1 MGQDAERKG
10 VVVPAPRP
18 RKGVASWA
26 VDLLERLAVRLR
38 HDDKKAQPLPW
49 LSGNFAPVPDETP
62 PAAGL
67 PVRGHLPKCLNGEF
81 VRVGPNP
88 KFAPVAGYHWFDGDG
103 LNL

>member
-1 MGQDAERKG
+1 MGEDTQSKG
-10 VVVPAPRP
+10 AAMVVVPAPRP

-67 PVRGHLPKCLNGEF
+67 PVRGHLPVSTPPLSNPSSPPHT
-81 VRVGPNP
+81 RVLYL
-88 KFAPVAGYHWFDGDG
+88 V
-103 LNL
+103 